1 MVKERVPMR
10 EQPVEVRVKNFD
22 EVPLGYS
29 EEEAIAEASRCLQ
42 CANYPCVKRC
52 PVNIEIPKFVKQV
65 AEGKFREAYYT
76 LKENNPIPSIAGR
89 VCPQE
94 SQCEGECTLGKV
106 NQPINIGKLEAF
118 VGDWAID
125 NNIREPINIVEKSEK
140 VAVIGSGPTGISCA
154 ADLRKYGYKVT
165 MFEALHKAGGVLQY
179 GIPEFRLPKRIVNIE
194 LGFLEELG
202 VEIQLNTI
210 IGQHISFE
218 EILNDFDAIYV
229 GTGAGAPRF
238 MNLAGEQLNGV
249 YSANEFLIRTNLMK
263 AYKFPEGSD
272 TPILVGDRVAVI
284 GAGNVAMDAAR
295 SALRYGADTHIIYRR
310 TRNEAPA
317 RHEEFEHALQEGV
330 IFHELQNPLRLNARA
345 GWVDSITSTKMELG
359 DPDEDGRR
367 RPVPI
372 ENSDFTEKYDTVIE
386 AIGTLP
392 NRLFL
397 ERAEGLMV
405 NKWGGI
411 QVNEKLQTSIDK
423 VFAGGDSIS
432 GGATVIQA
440 LGEGRIAAKNIHD
453 YLSA

>member
-10 EQPVEVRVKNFD
+10 EQPVEVRVKNFN

-29 EEEAIAEASRCLQ
+29 EEEAIAEANRCLQ

-65 AEGKFREAYYT
+65 AEGKFKEAYYI

-118 VGDWAID
+118 VGDWAIN

-140 VAVIGSGPTGISCA
+140 VAIIGSGPTGISCA

-238 MNLAGEQLNGV
+238 MNLSGEQLNGV

-263 AYKFPEGSD
+263 AYKFPEESD
-272 TPILVGDRVAVI
+272 TPILVGERVAVI

-330 IFHELQNPLRLNARA
+330 IFHELQNPLRLNGNA
-345 GWVDSITSTKMELG
+345 GWVESITSTRMELG
-359 DPDEDGRR
+359 DPDDDGRR

>member
-1 MVKERVPMR
+1 
-10 EQPVEVRVKNFD
+10 
-22 EVPLGYS
+22 
-29 EEEAIAEASRCLQ
+29 
-42 CANYPCVKRC
+42 
-52 PVNIEIPKFVKQV
+52 
-65 AEGKFREAYYT
+65 
-76 LKENNPIPSIAGR
+76 
-89 VCPQE
+89 
-94 SQCEGECTLGKV
+94 
-106 NQPINIGKLEAF
+106 
-118 VGDWAID
+118 
-125 NNIREPINIVEKSEK
+125 
-140 VAVIGSGPTGISCA
+140 
-154 ADLRKYGYKVT
+154 
-165 MFEALHKAGGVLQY
+165 
-179 GIPEFRLPKRIVNIE
+179 
-194 LGFLEELG
+194 
-202 VEIQLNTI
+202 
-210 IGQHISFE
+210 
-218 EILNDFDAIYV
+218 
-229 GTGAGAPRF
+229 
-238 MNLAGEQLNGV
+238 
-249 YSANEFLIRTNLMK
+249 MK